1 MRPLLPPTIHLNG
14 TSKDE
19 LLNQL
24 EAVVSAL
31 EAALAALNAAAPNG
45 RDYYPQGP
53 EALTDAQAAF
63 AERARAV
70 KQVHTDFSNLAWD
83 IA

>member
-1 MRPLLPPTIHLNG
+1 MMPLLPPTVHLNG

-31 EAALAALNAAAPNG
+31 DAALAAINAAAPNG
-45 RDYYPQGP
+45 RDFYPQGP
-53 EALTDAQAAF
+53 EALTNAQAAF
-63 AERARAV
+63 EERILAV
-70 KQVHTDFSNLAWD
+70 RRVHTDFSNLAWD